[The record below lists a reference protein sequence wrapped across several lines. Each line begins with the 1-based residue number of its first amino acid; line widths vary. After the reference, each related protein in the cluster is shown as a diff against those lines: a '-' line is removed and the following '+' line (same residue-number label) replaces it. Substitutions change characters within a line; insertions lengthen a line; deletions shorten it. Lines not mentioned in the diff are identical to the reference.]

1 MDKWIAR
8 LRSGILPF
16 LCFIGGVALGILLVF
31 VFRAGL
37 KKKRGSN
44 KTSVRA
50 ADISGATN
58 DALDYFFRRETGL
71 DFKSKTQMFCAAV
84 DRLCGE
90 IASLYY
96 LDGVKKYRL
105 LEGSSWTGSGF
116 ETPLEFDIFELI
128 AFFDSLLCTVQTALE
143 NAVKSDKF
151 MRAYSAYR
159 IVNRKIAKD
168 PTEAKLATI
177 VAVFYPPVR
186 EETSAVKRFFAAA
199 VKKVAAPVVRYGIRK
214 LEPSVVEVSDGFY
227 AACLKGVAEDINFL
241 YSHNFAKGVGKPT
254 DALSEEEEAV

>member
-1 MDKWIAR
+1 MDKWVAR
-8 LRSGILPF
+8 LKSGILPF
-16 LCFIGGVALGILLVF
+16 LCFLGGVAIGILLVLA
-31 VFRAGL
+31 FRAGL
-37 KKKRGSN
+37 KKKKGSN
-44 KTSVRA
+44 KTGVRA
-50 ADISGATN
+50 ADISDATN
-58 DALDYFFRRETGL
+58 AALDYFFRRETGL
-71 DFKSKTQMFCAAV
+71 DFKTKTQTFCAAV

-105 LEGSSWTGSGF
+105 LEGSSWTGNGF
-116 ETPLEFDIFELI
+116 ETPLEFDVFELI

-159 IVNRKIAKD
+159 LVNRKIAKD

-177 VAVFYPPVR
+177 IAVFYPPVR
-186 EETSAVKRFFAAA
+186 EETSVVKRFFAAA

-227 AACLKGVAEDINFL
+227 AACLKGIAEDINFL
-241 YSHNFAKGVGKPT
+241 YSHNFAKGVGRLTGVLP
-254 DALSEEEEAV
+254 DEEEAV